1 MNYYIPE
8 ASEADEIA
16 VFSQCIPTK
25 LDKENAW
32 EYLDPLLNH
41 FLGFNRSM
49 ESISEALQGGEN
61 SLAGMVQYLKEFIS
75 WYEIDEG
82 LLEGKVSRLVC
93 AIQMW

>member
-1 MNYYIPE
+1 
-8 ASEADEIA
+8 
-16 VFSQCIPTK
+16 
-25 LDKENAW
+25 
-32 EYLDPLLNH
+32 
-41 FLGFNRSM
+41 M